1 MYPYETSVVVGSSLE
16 RNPEVLM
23 FRINLLHMWS
33 LRAIR
38 VVTPAL
44 RRASS
49 LGTPAKMT
57 ASALFWIDSIASCR
71 YNGIFAHAGT
81 AHSRMLRIRLIYT

>member
-1 MYPYETSVVVGSSLE
+1 MYSWETSVVVGSRLE

-33 LRAIR
+33 LRAVR
-38 VVTPAL
+38 VVTPAV

-49 LGTPAKMT
+49 EGTSGKMT
-57 ASALFWIDSIASCR
+57 ASALFWIDSIASSR

-81 AHSRMLRIRLIYT
+81 VY